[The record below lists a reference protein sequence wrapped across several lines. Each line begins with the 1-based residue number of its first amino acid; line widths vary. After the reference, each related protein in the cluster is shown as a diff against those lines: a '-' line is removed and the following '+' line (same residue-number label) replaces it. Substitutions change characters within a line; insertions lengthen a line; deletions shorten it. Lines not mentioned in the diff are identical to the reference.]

1 MRRGPRTGLVVVG
14 CAAPTVVAL
23 LPAATGCVRRTL
35 TIQTEPSGALVF
47 LNDEEIGRSPA
58 TTDFTWYGDYDVIV
72 RQEGYETL
80 KTHVPVREP
89 WYQWIPLDFFFEV
102 LWPGQIVDARTH
114 SFTLTPATLPG
125 RSELIDR
132 AQAMRDRA
140 LHEGGES
147 QKR

>member
-1 MRRGPRTGLVVVG
+1 MNRRRGRRAGRGFVGHAALVCG
-14 CAAPTVVAL
+14 AL
-23 LPAATGCVRRTL
+23 LASGTACVRRTL
-35 TIQTEPSGALVF
+35 TIQTEPAGALVF

-80 KTHVPVREP
+80 KTHVMVREP

-114 SFTLTPATLPG
+114 SFTLTPATLPE
-125 RSELIDR
+125 RPELIDR
-132 AQAMRDRA
+132 AQAMRDQA
-140 LHEGGES
+140 LHEAE
-147 QKR
+147 